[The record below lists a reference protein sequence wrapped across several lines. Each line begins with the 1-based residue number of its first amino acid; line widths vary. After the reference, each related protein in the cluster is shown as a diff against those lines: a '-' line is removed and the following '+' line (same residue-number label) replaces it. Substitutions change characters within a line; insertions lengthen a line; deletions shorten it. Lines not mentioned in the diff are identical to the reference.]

1 MPMNE
6 LTLPS
11 LKLLSKL
18 KCLSPVLVSL
28 AVVSCGPMKD
38 PSLPASAEKRAPTVT
53 VQKARLG
60 DVSQVV
66 TVTGSLVAL
75 EDVSLSAK
83 QSGRLTEV
91 LVREGDTVKVGQ
103 VLARVDDTDLRSQLR
118 SSEAA
123 VTSAGAK
130 LEQAQAAY
138 AQQLAQ
144 TDASIDSAQAAL
156 NQQTATSAAQ
166 VRSAESKL
174 ASAKA
179 ALSTVLEGARPEER
193 KQTEAALASAEASCR
208 KAESDLRRYKKL
220 HDAGAISDA
229 EYDKYV
235 NSRDVALAD
244 LNSKRA
250 ALRLQQEGNRRQD
263 IQQARETVKQA
274 EEALQ
279 QANAARATDEVKKA
293 DLRTAIAARRQN
305 NVKLADI
312 DAAKASLQEA
322 ISAVAIAQQ
331 ALGDAVVRSP
341 IAGRVSERTAE
352 PGQVISS
359 ATTLL
364 HVVSLNTVF
373 FEPAVAG
380 SDLASIK
387 VGQPVS
393 LRVDTYPDQTFLGS
407 VTKIYPQSSSETRT
421 TSLRVTLPNSD
432 GKLRP
437 NMFAQGTIIVQTHRS
452 ITIVPIA
459 AVITKADKQQVL
471 VVEGGIAHV
480 RNVAIGL
487 STDKGLS
494 IEVRGLSPGASVITS
509 GQDGV
514 EDGQK
519 VQAAEQTAGSNQ
531 GDK

>member
-1 MPMNE
+1 
-6 LTLPS
+6 
-11 LKLLSKL
+11 
-18 KCLSPVLVSL
+18 
-28 AVVSCGPMKD
+28 
-38 PSLPASAEKRAPTVT
+38 
-53 VQKARLG
+53 
-60 DVSQVV
+60 
-66 TVTGSLVAL
+66 
-75 EDVSLSAK
+75 
-83 QSGRLTEV
+83 
-91 LVREGDTVKVGQ
+91 
-103 VLARVDDTDLRSQLR
+103 
-118 SSEAA
+118 
-123 VTSAGAK
+123 
-130 LEQAQAAY
+130 
-138 AQQLAQ
+138 
-144 TDASIDSAQAAL
+144 
-156 NQQTATSAAQ
+156 
-166 VRSAESKL
+166 
-174 ASAKA
+174 
-179 ALSTVLEGARPEER
+179 VLEGERPEER

-208 KAESDLRRYKKL
+208 KAESDLQRYKKL

-263 IQQARETVKQA
+263 IKQARETVKQA

-279 QANAARATDEVKKA
+279 QANAARATAV
-293 DLRTAIAARRQN
+293 AARRQN

-421 TSLRVTLPNSD
+421 TSLRVTLPSSD

-494 IEVRGLSPGASVITS
+494 IEVQGLSPGASVITS